1 MQHQA
6 SSSPFAG
13 HEQLWMLALG
23 ALMLFG
29 IYRRFRRNFGRQPLR
44 PVRMGLRIGLLA
56 VIGVALL
63 PLALRSLEFMGVI
76 AAGVAIGL
84 GLGIFAASRTRFE
97 THANAV
103 HYIPHTYTG
112 IAVFALFLGRMIY
125 RLDQLYLGGGSPG
138 GAGAGPSAT
147 GFAPQPAAMSPLT
160 LGLLFVLISYNV
172 YYSGR
177 VLWKSRHI
185 KPEDLETASIPN

>member
-13 HEQLWMLALG
+13 PALVWMFAFG

-44 PVRMGLRIGLLA
+44 PVRMRVRIGLLA
-56 VIGVALL
+56 LIGMALL
-63 PLALRSLEFMGVI
+63 PLALRSLEFMAVI

-97 THANAV
+97 IHANEI

-112 IAVFALFLGRMIY
+112 IAVFALFLARLVY
-125 RLDQLYLGGGSPG
+125 RLVQLYLGGSYPVADGS
-138 GAGAGPSAT
+138 GPSAT
-147 GFAPQPAAMSPLT
+147 GFAPQSIASSPLT
-160 LGLLFVLISYNV
+160 VGLLFVLISYNV

-185 KPEDLETASIPN
+185 KSEDLETASIPS

>member
-23 ALMLFG
+23 ALVLLG

-44 PVRMGLRIGLLA
+44 PVRLGLRIGLLA

-63 PLALRSLEFMGVI
+63 PLAQRSLEFMGVI
-76 AAGVAIGL
+76 AVGIAMGL

-97 THANAV
+97 THANEV
-103 HYIPHTYTG
+103 YYIPHTYTG
-112 IAVFALFLGRMIY
+112 IAVFTLFLGRTIY
-125 RLDQLYLGGGSPG
+125 RLAQLSLGGSNPG
-138 GAGAGPSAT
+138 GAGADQSAA
-147 GFAPQPAAMSPLT
+147 GFAPQSIATNPLT
-160 LGLLFVLISYNV
+160 LGLLFVLISY
-172 YYSGR
+172 
-177 VLWKSRHI
+177 
-185 KPEDLETASIPN
+185 